1 MLSQD
6 RRLAGACAFGNLADD
21 PPARPTGDFAL
32 NLPNTEVGGR
42 GKCLDRQATEMS
54 WYPAA
59 QEITW
64 ICADFVMELRG
75 FEPATSAVQVS
86 ARFSASPL
94 LVLQGLRSKARP
106 WIPLARPALL
116 HSPCAAPAARRYR
129 RSRPEPLGCT
139 RLARANRDGR
149 TDGRRRSPPFRSLI
163 IL

>member
-6 RRLAGACAFGNLADD
+6 RRLAGASAFGNLADD

-75 FEPATSAVQVS
+75 FEPVDIHPHVDTGVA
-86 ARFSASPL
+86 
-94 LVLQGLRSKARP
+94 SKASYFRGHACRP
-106 WIPLARPALL
+106 LRP
-116 HSPCAAPAARRYR
+116 
-129 RSRPEPLGCT
+129 
-139 RLARANRDGR
+139 
-149 TDGRRRSPPFRSLI
+149 
-163 IL
+163 